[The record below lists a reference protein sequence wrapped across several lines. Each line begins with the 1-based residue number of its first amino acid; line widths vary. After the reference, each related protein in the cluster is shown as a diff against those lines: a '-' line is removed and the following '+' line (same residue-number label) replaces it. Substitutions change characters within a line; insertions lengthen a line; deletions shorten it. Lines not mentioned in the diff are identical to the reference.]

1 MLIVLDRVALPAR
14 GLVGGVRNGFTMF
27 EQEGA
32 RRSTGVVK
40 YDCLQCKHNPVH
52 KAITSSR
59 AMATMMLRIIFTRP
73 LLLDV
78 LIDVRCVQ
86 YQGYILDAGLD
97 EDDIRNRYYVLMIND
112 QMC

>member
-1 MLIVLDRVALPAR
+1 MLDRVALPAR

-27 EQEGA
+27 EQGGA

-59 AMATMMLRIIFTRP
+59 TMATMMLRMIFTRL

-78 LIDVRCVQ
+78 LIMFAASN
-86 YQGYILDAGLD
+86 IEATFLMLDGMRMIYVICI
-97 EDDIRNRYYVLMIND
+97 DD
-112 QMC
+112 Q